1 MYRYFCKIEY
11 NGTDYCGWQI
21 QPNGISIQE
30 TLNKYFSTILRESI
44 ELTGAGRT
52 DAGVHAK
59 GMIAHFDVSNIIPD
73 KNKFIVNI
81 NNFLPPTISIN
92 DILLVNNDAHARFS
106 ALTRSYEYH
115 IISKKSPFFINTAYK
130 FTKSLDID
138 IMNEACREL
147 MNYSDFTSFS
157 KVHTDVKTFI
167 CDVKEAFWIN
177 NNDEIIFTIE
187 ANRFLRNMVRA
198 IVGTMLDVGT
208 KKITIPQFKKI
219 IESRNRCNAG
229 HSVPAC
235 GLYFI
240 NATYPEDI
248 FI

>member
-106 ALTRSYEYH
+106 ALTRRYEYH

-130 FTKSLDID
+130 FTKSLDIE
-138 IMNEACREL
+138 IMNE
-147 MNYSDFTSFS
+147 S
-157 KVHTDVKTFI
+157 
-167 CDVKEAFWIN
+167 
-177 NNDEIIFTIE
+177 
-187 ANRFLRNMVRA
+187 
-198 IVGTMLDVGT
+198 
-208 KKITIPQFKKI
+208 
-219 IESRNRCNAG
+219 
-229 HSVPAC
+229 
-235 GLYFI
+235 
-240 NATYPEDI
+240 
-248 FI
+248 